1 MVIWAHQPV
10 MFGNTKFSE
19 FLGKETHQTCAFGWC
34 ENSRFRFFFFS
45 VDLLSFCLTVG
56 ICFEDAELVD
66 NLEQQSLE
74 TLREMMDIG
83 KHFHTWHFLHVS
95 IRKTLLG

>member
-1 MVIWAHQPV
+1 

-19 FLGKETHQTCAFGWC
+19 FLGKETHQTCVSGWC
-34 ENSRFRFFFFS
+34 ENSSFRCFFFFRRF
-45 VDLLSFCLTVG
+45 VEFFLTVG
-56 ICFEDAELVD
+56 ICFEDAEVVD

-74 TLREMMDIG
+74 ALREMMDIG
-83 KHFHTWHFLHVS
+83 KHFHTWPFLHFS